1 LQSYDYVVL
10 GDLLIRCGR
19 RVEAVERYREA
30 LNSYA
35 EAGLSR
41 NAIALAKKVHRLAPK
56 LYFVHRRLGDLY
68 LAEGLEGEACR
79 HYTEYLDRVD
89 REAEGIQDELQHVC
103 EQLLEIDLPSISIVE
118 RVVAVARDAGFGDA
132 IAGGILGQA
141 QRALARGDA
150 DSHTKLQGL
159 ARELSPRGGGQET
172 PPAHPA
178 LPANALFDPSAVDFP
193 EEPAEQP
200 AVLSLEGFTF
210 DALHSVN
217 LDPPTPV
224 AAFESD
230 DADAAFESDETD
242 AAIDG
247 STPVFSLDEVSDIP
261 VDADRPAE
269 MEPRASE
276 PGMSVAEDV
285 EIVLEHDD
293 DPDNLRTRAMEFL
306 EKGDIARA
314 QRELVRAARA
324 YFQGGRSR
332 EAEELYRKVMHL
344 DPNHLDALRGLVE
357 LAYINGERG
366 KMAHWGTELGDVLLA
381 REMYADAKIQFERVL
396 AFDPDNVKARA
407 RVNRLNTIAGVNDAN
422 FGELVPDAGEV
433 QGAQVTVK
441 DEPTGTQTAFDL
453 SRILDEFKTAMT
465 DQIEVDDGKSHFDLG
480 LTYKE
485 MGLLPEAVSE
495 FEQAAA
501 AEADRSRSLEMLGEC
516 YLLLD
521 RHEESLRVL
530 SEIVDAADGDGQARV
545 HMQLGRAYEGMGAW
559 DQAEEEYYRALELDE
574 NLEEAVERLERLE
587 ERRERGVA

>member
-1 LQSYDYVVL
+1 
-10 GDLLIRCGR
+10 
-19 RVEAVERYREA
+19 
-30 LNSYA
+30 
-35 EAGLSR
+35 
-41 NAIALAKKVHRLAPK
+41 
-56 LYFVHRRLGDLY
+56 
-68 LAEGLEGEACR
+68 
-79 HYTEYLDRVD
+79 
-89 REAEGIQDELQHVC
+89 
-103 EQLLEIDLPSISIVE
+103 
-118 RVVAVARDAGFGDA
+118 
-132 IAGGILGQA
+132 
-141 QRALARGDA
+141 
-150 DSHTKLQGL
+150 
-159 ARELSPRGGGQET
+159 
-172 PPAHPA
+172 
-178 LPANALFDPSAVDFP
+178 
-193 EEPAEQP
+193 
-200 AVLSLEGFTF
+200 
-210 DALHSVN
+210 VN